1 LILIFFQTAE
11 REDGERHR
19 LKLLEGHSNDET
31 PYGKARYRTA
41 GTTVELFGAISRV
54 YKADKTLA
62 FVLPEDCR
70 PAYPV
75 ELQAPLDPAEN
86 TAEAML
92 LIGTDGQA
100 FLLSLARYSDFSPAP
115 ARETIM
121 LNGLSFER
129 VPPKPAAAAAAAA
142 AAAPATVA
150 LAGAISFAAQP
161 AAVVAQ
167 PPAAAIAQPAA
178 PAAQQPA
185 APAAQPASKAT
196 NAAAPGK

>member
-1 LILIFFQTAE
+1 
-11 REDGERHR
+11 
-19 LKLLEGHSNDET
+19 
-31 PYGKARYRTA
+31 
-41 GTTVELFGAISRV
+41 VELFGAISRV
-54 YKADKTLA
+54 YKAEKTLA

-75 ELQAPLDPAEN
+75 ELQAPLDPGEE

-129 VPPKPAAAAAAAA
+129 VAPKPAAAAAAPAA
-142 AAAPATVA
+142 VAP
-150 LAGAISFAAQP
+150 AGAIRLAAQP
-161 AAVVAQ
+161 T
-167 PPAAAIAQPAA
+167 AAIAQPAA
-178 PAAQQPA
+178 PVGQPTAKGTNPAAPIAQQPVA

-196 NAAAPGK
+196 NSAAQPAAVAAQPPAKAATAATTLYPVKK